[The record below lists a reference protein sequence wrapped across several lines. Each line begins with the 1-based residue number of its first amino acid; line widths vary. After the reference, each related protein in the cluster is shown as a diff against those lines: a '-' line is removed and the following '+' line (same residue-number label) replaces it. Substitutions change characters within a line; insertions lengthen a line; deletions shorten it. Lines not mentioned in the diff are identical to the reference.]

1 MLVAMSPRRLSA
13 LVLTIMLAGCSMV
26 RQNMRAPTAVTQ
38 SQPVA
43 AATVWPAPGGDL
55 RTCAPAGPTGDAPV
69 PRGPADTVKVRNKTM
84 RQVLATLCSFSVPA
98 PKTNNG
104 TWPDPLR

>member
-1 MLVAMSPRRLSA
+1 MARQ
-13 LVLTIMLAGCSMV
+13 TIAARTG
-26 RQNMRAPTAVTQ
+26 TQ
-38 SQPVA
+38 YQPVA

-55 RTCAPAGPTGDAPV
+55 RTCAPAGPAGDKPV

-84 RQVLATLCSFSVPA
+84 RQVLSTLCSFSVPA

-104 TWPDPLR
+104 VVPDPLQ